1 MKEFMTPPNHINF
14 LAKKLFS
21 EMGEILD
28 GSIAYLE
35 PDGGGPVEQ
44 HTHAHDH
51 LFIVTKGEAV
61 VQMGDEE
68 IIVKENDSY
77 LVKGTISHS
86 VWNHSAETTVM
97 IGISV
102 QNSGT

>member
-1 MKEFMTPPNHINF
+1 MKDFITPPNHVNF

-35 PDGGGPVEQ
+35 PEGGGPTEP
-44 HTHAHDH
+44 HTHTHDH
-51 LFIVTKGEAV
+51 LFIVVKGEAMARV
-61 VQMGDEE
+61 GDEE
-68 IIVKENDSY
+68 IIIKENTSY
-77 LVKGTISHS
+77 LVKGSLTHS
-86 VWNHSAETTVM
+86 IWNHSSETTVM

-102 QNSGT
+102 AAG